1 VWRAAFD
8 KIHQIHD
15 HHGEILTLH
24 PHARISSEPGGLRVV
39 ATDGTTL
46 NMPPAMF
53 AQYCARVAQQERELD
68 DSITD
73 GVPQLRMVLLHD
85 ILNQLPYDADWSLL
99 DCSERELLLSCKKLK
114 KGVLLIGD
122 RGYPSAGLYAML
134 DHQQVKFVIRV
145 PLDRRVKAI
154 KTLLES
160 GKDELMVDLKLDEE
174 QRKFCA
180 FHDVKR
186 RLGSSQRV
194 RLVKVTLA
202 DGSPEILATN
212 LRRRQFP
219 ASCFSAI
226 YKMRWGVETFF
237 DHYKHCER
245 IEGWS
250 GTSPEHVDAEIMLK
264 LCTAA
269 LSSIFTAG
277 LREAFRR
284 DAAETPPGKRIQT
297 VNRRVALH
305 HLLPVIELLFLGQ
318 IDEAMELL
326 KVALRRLKR
335 NPNQQRQHHPRTTAK
350 TDRKICPSRKSL

>member
-1 VWRAAFD
+1 
-8 KIHQIHD
+8 
-15 HHGEILTLH
+15 
-24 PHARISSEPGGLRVV
+24 
-39 ATDGTTL
+39 
-46 NMPPAMF
+46 MF

-73 GVPQLRMVLLHD
+73 GAPQLRMVLLHD
-85 ILNQLPYDADWSLL
+85 ILNQLPYDAVWSLL
-99 DCSERELLLSCKKLK
+99 DCSERELLLSCKKLQ

-122 RGYPSAGLYAML
+122 RGYPSAGLYVML
-134 DHQQVKFVIRV
+134 HHQQVKFVIRV

-160 GKDELMVDLKLDEE
+160 GKDELVVDLKLDEE

-180 FHDVKR
+180 FHGVKR
-186 RLGSSQRV
+186 RLGSSQRI

-219 ASCFSAI
+219 ASCFSKI

-250 GTSPEHVDAEIMLK
+250 GTSPEHVDAEIMIK
-264 LCTAA
+264 LCAAA
-269 LSSIFTAG
+269 LCSVFTAG
-277 LREAFRR
+277 LREAFRL
-284 DAAETPPGKRIQT
+284 DALETPPDKRVKT
-297 VNRRVALH
+297 VNRRAALH
-305 HLLPVIELLFLGQ
+305 HLLPVIELLFLGR
-318 IDEAMELL
+318 IDESMIWLDRS
-326 KVALRRLKR
+326 LRRLKR

-350 TDRKICPSRKSL
+350 TDRKVCPNRKQL